1 MRFFVSAD
9 EIGNIKE
16 VVCTRGTDTSKK
28 DGQQPEQ
35 VQNLLQKDELT
46 AVKTRIVGLKTF
58 EEKWIIASRRGGYLN
73 VYELFGS
80 SEIAEENYKLLH
92 TYKFDVEP
100 KDVPVS
106 LEISEEKDLAFVAF
120 ESGKLFIVYFNGG
133 KFNVAPKMLELP
145 PRQTEKP
152 STVNAFVANPYV
164 AGIFA
169 YGGKDNDLQ
178 IIRLFDAA
186 ATFSE
191 PEFASSFKLKT
202 LFKADN
208 VEPDHLDLEV
218 PIWITKILFFKGDSK
233 KKFRLVTATN
243 YGHIRK
249 YDTAEDKEPTDS
261 YKVCDRA
268 IVSLVFG
275 SQAQDNIIITDTHT
289 FVAKMSLT
297 QVDKK
302 AHKIISASAG
312 TFWKPSLKLLGK
324 YSEGGNTGAVY
335 GVDTS
340 LGAGLVAFGGL
351 DRYLRVFDIDS
362 RKLVSKVYLGT
373 QISAIKLL
381 EGSDGNE
388 EEENEEEAENDEFWN
403 ELDEGKEAESEAPVL
418 KKRKRNI

>member
-1 MRFFVSAD
+1 
-9 EIGNIKE
+9 
-16 VVCTRGTDTSKK
+16 
-28 DGQQPEQ
+28 
-35 VQNLLQKDELT
+35 
-46 AVKTRIVGLKTF
+46 
-58 EEKWIIASRRGGYLN
+58 
-73 VYELFGS
+73 
-80 SEIAEENYKLLH
+80 
-92 TYKFDVEP
+92 
-100 KDVPVS
+100 
-106 LEISEEKDLAFVAF
+106 
-120 ESGKLFIVYFNGG
+120 
-133 KFNVAPKMLELP
+133 
-145 PRQTEKP
+145 
-152 STVNAFVANPYV
+152 
-164 AGIFA
+164 
-169 YGGKDNDLQ
+169 
-178 IIRLFDAA
+178 
-186 ATFSE
+186 
-191 PEFASSFKLKT
+191 
-202 LFKADN
+202 
-208 VEPDHLDLEV
+208 LEV
-218 PIWITKILFFKGDSK
+218 PIWITNILFFKGDSK

-302 AHKIISASAG
+302 AQKIISASAG

-351 DRYLRVFDIDS
+351 DRYLRVFDIES

-381 EGSDGNE
+381 DGSDGNE